1 MKDHKYPKQS
11 WMKRTKLKL
20 KKKKTKSTTNKKIF
34 KKWQIP
40 LQKKRQ
46 NPLQKKKTKSTTNK
60 KKKDKIHYKLKKK
73 KNKAGDI
80 TRLDFKLYY
89 KTTAIKTA
97 W

>member
-1 MKDHKYPKQS
+1 M
-11 WMKRTKLKL
+11 TN
-20 KKKKTKSTTNKKIF
+20 STT
-34 KKWQIP
+34 
-40 LQKKRQ
+40 
-46 NPLQKKKTKSTTNK
+46 KKKTKSTTNK